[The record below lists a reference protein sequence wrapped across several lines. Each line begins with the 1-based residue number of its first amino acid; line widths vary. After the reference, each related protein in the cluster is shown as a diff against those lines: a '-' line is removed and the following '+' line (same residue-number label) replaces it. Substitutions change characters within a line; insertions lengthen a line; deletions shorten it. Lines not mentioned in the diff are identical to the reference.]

1 MFLKWLLEAFLLEFS
16 QTSKKRRFFK
26 IRAYSQQ
33 RFTYLTSTIETLE
46 KRVEYAQ
53 R

>member
-1 MFLKWLLEAFLLEFS
+1 MFLKWFLEAFLLEFS

-33 RFTYLTSTIETLE
+33 RFIYLKSTIETLE
-46 KRVEYAQ
+46 KRVKYAQ